1 MCVRFIRDA
10 MNIID
15 LVAICPFYISL
26 ILEGLEDFKV
36 IGKTSKMI
44 RLVRTISNA
53 FPLTMD
59 KVQIV

>member
-1 MCVRFIRDA
+1 

-44 RLVRTISNA
+44 RLVRTIFSLLKC
-53 FPLTMD
+53 PPSD
-59 KVQIV
+59 H